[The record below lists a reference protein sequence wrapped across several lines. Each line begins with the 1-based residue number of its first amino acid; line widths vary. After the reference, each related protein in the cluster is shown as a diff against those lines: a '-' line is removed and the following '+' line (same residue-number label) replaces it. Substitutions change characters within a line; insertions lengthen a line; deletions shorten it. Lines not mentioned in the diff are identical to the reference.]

1 MPEPCA
7 LNPRPS
13 HLFTIL
19 LSSLFFSYMRD
30 IVYFD
35 LETQQSFRDVDNRL
49 ERMTMSLGVTYSTAD
64 AKYEIFSEARADAL
78 VDRLRRADLVV
89 GFNVLNFDYAVLM
102 SYTIFDLPNLIPT
115 RDLLADIERSLGHR
129 LSLDSVAQASLGVG
143 KTGDG
148 LDAIRWFRE
157 GRLAEVAE
165 YCCYDVKVTR
175 LVHEY
180 GAKNGH
186 ILYTD
191 RSGNKQQAVVQW
203 AL

>member
-1 MPEPCA
+1 
-7 LNPRPS
+7 
-13 HLFTIL
+13 
-19 LSSLFFSYMRD
+19 MRD

-35 LETQQSFRDVDNRL
+35 LETQQSFRDVENRL
-49 ERMTMSLGVTYSTAD
+49 ERMTMSLAVTYSTAD
-64 AKYEIFSEARADAL
+64 QKYEIFPESRADAL

-89 GFNVLNFDYAVLM
+89 GFNVFNFDYRVLM

-115 RDLLADIERSLGHR
+115 RDLLVDIERSLGHR
-129 LSLDSVAQASLGVG
+129 LSLDTVAQASLGIG

-175 LVHEY
+175 LVHEF

-186 ILYTD
+186 VLYTD
-191 RSGNKQQAVVQW
+191 RAGKIQQAAVQW
-203 AL
+203 EL

>member
-1 MPEPCA
+1 
-7 LNPRPS
+7 
-13 HLFTIL
+13 
-19 LSSLFFSYMRD
+19 MRD